1 MASTDPVPPLASRVL
16 DTSESSGLSETFI
29 SSWDPAWYIMRKLVK
44 EKRKNKQKDVYKIVD
59 IPGKNLSIYGK
70 KYIGGISV
78 Q

>member
-1 MASTDPVPPLASRVL
+1 M
-16 DTSESSGLSETFI
+16 
-29 SSWDPAWYIMRKLVK
+29 K